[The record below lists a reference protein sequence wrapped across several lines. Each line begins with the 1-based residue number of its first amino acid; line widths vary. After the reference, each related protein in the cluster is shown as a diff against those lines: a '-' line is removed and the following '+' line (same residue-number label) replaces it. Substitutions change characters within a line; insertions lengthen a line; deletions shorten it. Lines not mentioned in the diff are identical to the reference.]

1 MTLWNDACRALF
13 FVFFSI
19 PILVK
24 KNGNYKR
31 KECLSNDSTVFISVL
46 LCLCKELH
54 IVYNCYQFELGHY
67 CVVLSD
73 LVSFS

>member
-1 MTLWNDACRALF
+1 MMPAGLLF
-13 FVFFSI
+13 LIVFSI

-24 KNGNYKR
+24 KNGNNKR
-31 KECLSNDSTVFISVL
+31 IECLSNDSTVFISVL

-54 IVYNCYQFELGHY
+54 IVYNWYQFELGHN

-73 LVSFS
+73 LASFYYCG